1 MRTADAVPF
10 TGYPEGKGIMVRDE
24 CLGQQKHG
32 SWPMNLVATAES
44 LTAVSELRCTFHV
57 R

>member
-1 MRTADAVPF
+1 MADAVPF